1 MIGMVTSCT
10 GKQTLLPALLQWNI
24 KRTDGEPCDSF
35 SVQFLCGKTTKELLE
50 QATEFRA
57 TEKGRVVFTGI
68 VDDFELRL
76 GKEGAIAELTGRG
89 MAARL
94 MDMQT
99 PAAEY
104 VSAQLE
110 DILNAYVRPCGITKI
125 EADEMP
131 PVRNFVVQTGATC
144 YQALAGF
151 CRHSAE
157 IFPRFLA
164 DGTLVLRKEA
174 AGSSIRLGSEILT
187 AQYVRNRYGVAAR
200 QVLINTRNGSYQAGR
215 HEGAVC
221 RTNGR
226 QNPRDVPYGKAAA
239 GRYEARREASV
250 RDVSGEFSGRAA
262 GPDCRFDRRARHPR
276 NIYRAGGA
284 VRLRRD
290 GRDLHADFEVKGHVV
305 IKTGDDGSQ
314 SGGPSDARY
323 REHRRAGACSCDGRG
338 KTARE
343 GDFAGRLLLESGGDR
358 LRAGGQRE

>member
-10 GKQTLLPALLQWNI
+10 GEQTLLPALLQWNI

-125 EADEMP
+125 QADEMP

-164 DGTLVLRKEA
+164 DGTLVLR
-174 AGSSIRLGSEILT
+174 
-187 AQYVRNRYGVAAR
+187 
-200 QVLINTRNGSYQAGR
+200 
-215 HEGAVC
+215 
-221 RTNGR
+221 
-226 QNPRDVPYGKAAA
+226 
-239 GRYEARREASV
+239 
-250 RDVSGEFSGRAA
+250 
-262 GPDCRFDRRARHPR
+262 
-276 NIYRAGGA
+276 
-284 VRLRRD
+284 
-290 GRDLHADFEVKGHVV
+290 
-305 IKTGDDGSQ
+305 
-314 SGGPSDARY
+314 
-323 REHRRAGACSCDGRG
+323 
-338 KTARE
+338 
-343 GDFAGRLLLESGGDR
+343 
-358 LRAGGQRE
+358 